1 MKSSHVGLVK
11 IQGNRIVHVRYYESK
26 FERNLGDSIT
36 YEGVNFK
43 VAFVGES
50 RNEVIEA
57 LNEVI
62 RQQNAIVRREQ
73 KVINAK
79 NTSSNRQV
87 NSYFANLLNEV
98 LRDINNTKAF

>member
-1 MKSSHVGLVK
+1 MKASHVGLVK
-11 IQGNRIVHVRYYESK
+11 VQGNRIVHVRYYESK
-26 FERNLGDSIT
+26 FERSVGDSIT

-43 VAFVGES
+43 VAFIGES

-79 NTSSNRQV
+79 NAAANRQV
-87 NSYFANLLNEV
+87 NTYFANLLGEI
-98 LRDINNTKAF
+98 LRDINNTKSF